1 MRNVRFL
8 PRLYLDY
15 RTQFRSLWTPRPSLQ
30 WVNPGSGQTIRPFHI
45 SSTLYHGNG
54 TERLNN
60 TTNERVDRSSTTGN
74 TIFALST
81 APGRAAIAIIRLVPG
96 FADTFKIYKALCP
109 GRPLP
114 SPRYATLRTL
124 YDPASCSSQQDPT
137 SDGIIDPNALI
148 LYFPAPRTVT
158 GEDVLELH
166 VHGGPAVVKAVLT
179 AIPQCMPKDSLQ
191 SGPFTPLIR
200 YAEPGEFTRRAF
212 MNDRLDL
219 TQIEAL
225 GDTLAA
231 TTEQQRRLSVR
242 GTTSGLAKRY
252 ESWRQ
257 QLLYAR
263 GELEALIDFSEDQHF
278 DESPAKLA
286 SSVASQVKALIHLI
300 KAHSV
305 NAVRGELLRNGI
317 SICLLG
323 SPNVGKS
330 SLLNLIVGREAAIVS
345 HEAGTTR
352 DVVEVGI
359 DLGGYYCRFSDTAG
373 LRTGP
378 TESLSEV
385 ELEGM
390 KRAKQSAF
398 DADIVILL
406 LEVDPKPE
414 NRHCKVKIEQE
425 VEDLAVESNEQKD
438 NVIVVVN
445 KADLIEG
452 YVDLDDFEE
461 ELNDWDETGLR
472 SPDASKERTCLIS
485 CANAEDPMYADIG
498 DAGRI
503 QHMLGHLKKL
513 CQRITSPEI
522 PSIEGQQTD
531 QSVWEE
537 SLSAT
542 ERQRLLL
549 DECGHHLDSFLA
561 PFNIQGEREIS
572 VDEDDVDIVV
582 AAESL
587 RAAANCLAK
596 ITGKGEAGD
605 VEEVLGVVFEK

>member
-8 PRLYLDY
+8 SRLSVDY
-15 RTQFRSLWTPRPSLQ
+15 QTRFRSLWTTPRPSLR
-30 WVNPGSGQTIRPFHI
+30 WVKPGSGQTIRPFHI
-45 SSTLYHGNG
+45 SSTLYNKNR
-54 TERLNN
+54 TEPLKN
-60 TTNERVDRSSTTGN
+60 TTEKRINRSSATAS

-81 APGRAAIAIIRLVPG
+81 APGRAAIAIVRVSG

-124 YDPASCSSQQDPT
+124 YDPPSCSSQVPT
-137 SDGIIDPNALI
+137 SGGIIDPNALI

-179 AIPQCMPKDSLQ
+179 AIPRCMPKASHQ
-191 SGPFTPLIR
+191 SGPLTPLIR

-263 GELEALIDFSEDQHF
+263 GELEALIDFSEDQHL

-286 SSVASQVKALIHLI
+286 SSVASQVKALRDLT
-300 KAHSV
+300 KAHIV

-378 TESLSEV
+378 IESLSEV

-390 KRAKQSAF
+390 KRAKQRALN
-398 DADIVILL
+398 ADIVILL

-414 NRHCKVKIEQE
+414 NRHCKVNIEQE
-425 VEDLAVESNEQKD
+425 IETLAVESHEQKD
-438 NVIVVVN
+438 NVMVVVN

-461 ELNDWDETGLR
+461 ELNDWDENGPR
-472 SPDASKERTCLIS
+472 SPDASKARTCLIS
-485 CANAEDPMYADIG
+485 CANAGNSMYADTD

-531 QSVWEE
+531 RSVWEE
-537 SLSAT
+537 SLGAT

-549 DECGHHLDSFLA
+549 DECGHHLDSFLV
-561 PFNIQGEREIS
+561 PFNIQGEREIT

-596 ITGKGEAGD
+596 ITGKGEGGD